1 MDSMNSPRI
10 ARAACLASL
19 GLALLV
25 PGVARAED
33 MYAETLTNAEMPGGM
48 EALADQGVTYDSD
61 DAVAT
66 DSDAAEMTDNESSDV
81 PIAED
86 DPTHAFEEDEA
97 SDDLTSSDAP

>member
-66 DSDAAEMTDNESSDV
+66 DSDAAEMTDMCQL
-81 PIAED
+81 PRTTRLMRLRRMRHRTI
-86 DPTHAFEEDEA
+86 
-97 SDDLTSSDAP
+97 